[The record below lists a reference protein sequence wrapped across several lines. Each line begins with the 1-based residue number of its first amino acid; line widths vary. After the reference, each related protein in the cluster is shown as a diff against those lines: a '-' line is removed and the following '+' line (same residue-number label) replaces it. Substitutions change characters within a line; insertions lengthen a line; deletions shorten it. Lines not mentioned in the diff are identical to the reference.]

1 MKKRRLDASIFGDPA
16 PGDPADEVLSEG
28 DPAPDREE
36 ASGRASAD
44 VPAGA
49 ADVAPPRRT
58 DQSRRARRR
67 RRKGRRR
74 LLVMFLA
81 VALVA
86 GAGSAAIG
94 VLRPLVSSLTSSN
107 DYLGAGSGT
116 VTVVV
121 RTGDAGR
128 TIGAALEK
136 AGVVKSAKAFTDA
149 AAKDPR
155 SGSIQPGT
163 YTLHSHMSAASALAT
178 LLDPAN
184 RTVPRVTV
192 REGLWV
198 SEVIRALS
206 AGTGQ
211 PLADY
216 TAALKDPA
224 ALGLPTVAK
233 GNAEGYLFPSTY
245 EFEASTPAAE
255 QLHTMVAKSLEELGK
270 LGVTPD
276 RMQRVLTVA
285 SIVEGEVSAT
295 ADRPKVA
302 RVIENRLAR
311 PMLLQ
316 MDSTVHFIA
325 QRRGKAGT
333 TGAERA
339 NKSPYNTYLFAG
351 LPPGPINSPGLSAI
365 KAAVGP
371 AAGPWLYFVAVNP
384 ETGETRFAVDV
395 AGHLANVTLFQK
407 WCTDHPGKC

>member
-1 MKKRRLDASIFGDPA
+1 MF
-16 PGDPADEVLSEG
+16 
-28 DPAPDREE
+28 
-36 ASGRASAD
+36 
-44 VPAGA
+44 
-49 ADVAPPRRT
+49 VA
-58 DQSRRARRR
+58 
-67 RRKGRRR
+67 
-74 LLVMFLA
+74 L
-81 VALVA
+81 ALVA
-86 GAGSAAIG
+86 GAGAAAVL
-94 VLRPLVSSLTSSN
+94 VLRPLISSFSASN
-107 DYLGAGSGT
+107 DYAGAGTGT

-121 RTGDAGR
+121 RAGDAGR
-128 TIGAALEK
+128 TIAAALEK
-136 AGVVKSAKAFTDA
+136 AGVVKSAKAFTEA
-149 AAKDPR
+149 AAKDQR
-155 SGSIQPGT
+155 SGAIQPGT
-163 YTLHSHMSAASALAT
+163 YTLHSRMSAASALAM

-216 TAALKDPA
+216 IAALKDPS
-224 ALGLPTVAK
+224 ALGLPAVAK

-245 EFEASTPAAE
+245 EFEAGTSAAE
-255 QLHTMVAKSLEELGK
+255 QLHTVVATSLEELGK

-276 RMQRVLTVA
+276 RMQRVLTIA
-285 SIVEGEVSAT
+285 SIVEAEVSAS

-302 RVIENRLAR
+302 RVIENRLTK

-325 QRRGKAGT
+325 QRRGNAGT

-339 NKSPYNTYLFAG
+339 SKSPYNTYLFAG

-395 AGHLANVTLFQK
+395 AAHAANVTLFQK

>member
-1 MKKRRLDASIFGDPA
+1 VKKRRLDASIFGDPA
-16 PGDPADEVLSEG
+16 PGDPADEVLADD
-28 DPAPDREE
+28 DPARDREE
-36 ASGRASAD
+36 APGRGSAD
-44 VPAGA
+44 VPEGA
-49 ADVAPPRRT
+49 ADVAVTRRN
-58 DQSRRARRR
+58 DESRRARRR

-81 VALVA
+81 VALVVGA
-86 GAGSAAIG
+86 GAAAIV
-94 VLRPLVSSLTSSN
+94 VLRPLVSSLTASN
-107 DYLGAGSGT
+107 DYTGAGSGT

-121 RTGDAGR
+121 RAGDAGR
-128 TIGAALEK
+128 TIATALEK

-245 EFEASTPAAE
+245 EFETNVSAAE
-255 QLHTMVAKSLEELGK
+255 QLHTMVAKSLAELGK

-276 RMQRVLTVA
+276 RMQRVLTIA
-285 SIVEGEVSAT
+285 SIVEAEVSAS

-302 RVIENRLAR
+302 RVIENRLAK
-311 PMLLQ
+311 PMPLQ
-316 MDSTVHFIA
+316 MDSTVHFIS

-333 TGAERA
+333 TDAERMS
-339 NKSPYNTYLFAG
+339 KSPYNTYLVAG
-351 LPPGPINSPGLSAI
+351 LPPGPIDSPGLSAI
-365 KAAVGP
+365 TAAVNP
-371 AAGPWLYFVAVNP
+371 APGPWLYFVAVDP
-384 ETGETRFAVDV
+384 ETGETRFAVDA
-395 AGHLANVTLFQK
+395 AGHEANAKLFQK
-407 WCTDHPGKC
+407 WCSDNPGKC